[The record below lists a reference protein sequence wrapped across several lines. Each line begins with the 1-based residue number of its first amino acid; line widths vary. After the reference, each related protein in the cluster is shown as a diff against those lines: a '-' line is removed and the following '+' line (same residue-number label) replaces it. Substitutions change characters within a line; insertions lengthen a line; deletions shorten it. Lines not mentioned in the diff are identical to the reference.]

1 MRKRLLAIFL
11 VALMLVSMLPVT
23 AAAADEGVYK
33 KISSMDELTTG
44 KYVMILDTG
53 YAPGSLDG
61 KWVTAVQPSVTDG
74 SVTDPTTGVWTLT
87 VSGSSVKLTDANGVS
102 IAPKGGNERNKIRR
116 V

>member
-11 VALMLVSMLPVT
+11 VALMLVSMLPAT

-53 YAPGSLDG
+53 YAPGSLAG
-61 KWVTAVQPSVTDG
+61 TWVTAVQP
-74 SVTDPTTGVWTLT
+74 
-87 VSGSSVKLTDANGVS
+87 
-102 IAPKGGNERNKIRR
+102 
-116 V
+116 

>member
-11 VALMLVSMLPVT
+11 VALMLVSMLPAT

-61 KWVTAVQPSVTDG
+61 TWVTAVQP
-74 SVTDPTTGVWTLT
+74 
-87 VSGSSVKLTDANGVS
+87 
-102 IAPKGGNERNKIRR
+102 
-116 V
+116 